1 MKISSKTVKAL
12 EDVLAYE
19 SGRQHRGRVTR
30 VTVGDVNVKVI
41 REELKLSQEAFAER
55 FGFSLATLKN
65 WEQGRREPEEAAK
78 TLLRLIES
86 QPKLVEKHV
95 RRAHG
100 DPNRLTKRPLWA
112 KAYGRTWPI
121 VFARTSPASQD

>member
-19 SGRQHRGRVTR
+19 AGRQRGGRATPVK
-30 VTVGDVNVKVI
+30 VGDVNVKVI
-41 REELKLSQEAFAER
+41 REGLRLSQEAFAER
-55 FGFSLATLKN
+55 FGFPLATVKN

-95 RRAHG
+95 RRGKVMQA
-100 DPNRLTKRPLWA
+100 A
-112 KAYGRTWPI
+112 
-121 VFARTSPASQD
+121 